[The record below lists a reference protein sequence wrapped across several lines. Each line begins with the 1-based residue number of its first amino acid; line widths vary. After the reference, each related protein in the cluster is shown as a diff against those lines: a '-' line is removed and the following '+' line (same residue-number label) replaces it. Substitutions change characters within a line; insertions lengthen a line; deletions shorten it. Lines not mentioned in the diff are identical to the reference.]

1 MAEVFKRLQTAPISA
16 GAASSRRRF
25 SPDERSRRLGL
36 LVLRAAAVASVVAGF
51 LTFVVAPLRGTF
63 TGEFED
69 FGAYI
74 AAAHAVATHADIY
87 SQFIH
92 QPPNVALSGF
102 DYPPVVAFLLQPLS
116 WVPPGVAATFWLWLT
131 IACTTAAA
139 GIAAF
144 ELLPRAWPRLEL
156 TVLASFL
163 YSAATYN
170 YWHGQMNPV
179 IFLLL
184 ALALRSWL
192 HGQQTRFG
200 VLIGVAA
207 SIKLA
212 PILLVVLMV
221 RRGWWRAAIACA
233 ATVAAG
239 LALGIATLGFSTLHE
254 YVTGVLP
261 VLSAQDG
268 WLYNQSVSGVLNRL
282 AGHAVLVPQP
292 GSTAI
297 TLATYAVLV
306 AMLALLFF
314 AVRPGT
320 RSMQLRGAEFA
331 AATLL
336 MLLAGTVTWYP
347 HYISAIIAVFASMAI
362 LAMRTARRSRALLW
376 STVMFVASTALL
388 APVLI
393 ANVTSWT
400 QLASLSHSPWW
411 WLLTQVASLPAL
423 GAAAMFVAFT
433 LTLRG
438 APVTPVAQ
446 PSMRTEVGSVT

>member
-1 MAEVFKRLQTAPISA
+1 MAEVFERIQTAPGTA
-16 GAASSRRRF
+16 GTSSRRRF
-25 SPDERSRRLGL
+25 HPDDRSRRLGL
-36 LVLRAAAVASVVAGF
+36 LVLRAAAVAAVVAGF
-51 LTFVVAPLRGTF
+51 LTFVVAPIRGTF

-87 SQFIH
+87 AQFIH

-102 DYPPVVAFLLQPLS
+102 DYPPVVAFLLQPLG
-116 WVPPGVAATFWLWLT
+116 WVPSGFAATFWLWLT
-131 IACTTAAA
+131 IACTTIAA
-139 GIAAF
+139 GIVAF
-144 ELLPRAWPRLEL
+144 ELLPRGWPRLEL
-156 TVLASFL
+156 TALASFL

-192 HGQQTRFG
+192 HGRQTWFG

-212 PILLVVLMV
+212 PIILVLLMV
-221 RRGWWRAAIACA
+221 RRGWWRAAVACG
-233 ATVAAG
+233 ATVIAG

-292 GSTAI
+292 ASLLI
-297 TLATYAVLV
+297 TLATYAIL
-306 AMLALLFF
+306 ALMLALLFF
-314 AVRPGT
+314 AVAPGV
-320 RSMQLRGAEFA
+320 RSMQMRGAEFA

-347 HYISAIIAVFASMAI
+347 HYVSAIIAVFAALSI
-362 LAMRTARRSRALLW
+362 LAVHPPRRSRALLW
-376 STVMFVASTALL
+376 STVVFVASTALL

-423 GAAAMFVAFT
+423 AAAAMFVAFAVM
-433 LTLRG
+433 LHRAAA
-438 APVTPVAQ
+438 APVPNPAMPAEVA
-446 PSMRTEVGSVT
+446 SVT

>member
-1 MAEVFKRLQTAPISA
+1 MAEVFERLQTVPA
-16 GAASSRRRF
+16 GAGGTASRRRF
-25 SPDERSRRLGL
+25 HPDDRSRRLGL
-36 LVLRAAAVASVVAGF
+36 LVLRAAALASVVAGF
-51 LTFVVAPLRGTF
+51 LTFVLAPIRGTF

-74 AAAHAVATHADIY
+74 AAAHAVAGHSDIY
-87 SQFIH
+87 AQFIH

-102 DYPPVVAFLLQPLS
+102 DYPPVVAFLLQPLG
-116 WVPPGVAATFWLWLT
+116 WVPASVAATFWLWLT

-156 TVLASFL
+156 TALASFL

-200 VLIGVAA
+200 ILIGVAA

-212 PILLVVLMV
+212 PIILVVLMV
-221 RRGWWRAAIACA
+221 RRGWWQAAIACA
-233 ATVAAG
+233 ATVTAG
-239 LALGIATLGFSTLHE
+239 LVAGIAVLGFSTLHE

-282 AGHAVLVPQP
+282 AGHAVLTPQP
-292 GSTAI
+292 ASLVI
-297 TLATYAVLV
+297 TLVTYAVLALML
-306 AMLALLFF
+306 AMLFL
-314 AVRPGT
+314 AVSPGM
-320 RSMQLRGAEFA
+320 RSVRQRGAEFA

-347 HYISAIIAVFASMAI
+347 HYVSAIIAVFAAMAI
-362 LAMRTARRSRALLW
+362 LATQPAHRSRALLW
-376 STVMFVASTALL
+376 STVVFVASTALL

-400 QLASLSHSPWW
+400 QLASLSHSPFW
-411 WLLTQVASLPAL
+411 WLLTQIASLPAL

-433 LTLRG
+433 VTLRRSTL
-438 APVTPVAQ
+438 APVPQ
-446 PSMRTEVGSVT
+446 PAVRTEVASVT